1 MDPNLSIEN
10 RRSLEAKSED
20 NTSDNE
26 GDFQEE
32 GADLSED
39 LYRAVDYG
47 FETAHK
53 ARNEETTVREI
64 SKTDR
69 LRHSPSKP

>member
-1 MDPNLSIEN
+1 MDPYLSIEE

-32 GADLSED
+32 GAELSED
-39 LYRAVDYG
+39 LLEQLNR
-47 FETAHK
+47 F
-53 ARNEETTVREI
+53 
-64 SKTDR
+64 
-69 LRHSPSKP
+69 